1 MIFAGDT
8 GGTDT
13 CMTRLLGEASSG
25 TRLRSL
31 LSQPVPCCLDP
42 RCSLSSNVFI
52 EGRNGRVGG
61 HAAHVR
67 HSRGSGNPGEVS
79 RTRSRRLMA
88 GAPELTPDADGQ

>member
-52 EGRNGRVGG
+52 EGRNDRLLRGNL
-61 HAAHVR
+61 VR
-67 HSRGSGNPGEVS
+67 HSRGSGKVDSHLKCNTWPQKTS
-79 RTRSRRLMA
+79 A
-88 GAPELTPDADGQ
+88 GVW

>member
-52 EGRNGRVGG
+52 EGRNDRLLRGNL
-61 HAAHVR
+61 VR